1 MNALPLR
8 ASGSLCSFHENRIRG
23 KITWCRL
30 LYGRD
35 VMWVKTGS
43 ELWEIMHMLTS
54 NKISCNRKCS
64 ISLAKYA
71 EPFFDVEHI
80 YVIEANS
87 LFLPSH
93 SKCFSEDEFS
103 FQEIYDEVIETIV
116 NRCEDFNIPSPNLVE
131 KDDKGYFL
139 QWDDTFTQMQ
149 IKEWSTIQRRLRR
162 IFAEWGAVVCTTPN
176 AMLLYEEPDH
186 YSVCEIIHDRR
197 SKKNCLPS
205 LREIICN
212 KKNLGRQLKK
222 KVKR

>member
-1 MNALPLR
+1 
-8 ASGSLCSFHENRIRG
+8 
-23 KITWCRL
+23 
-30 LYGRD
+30 
-35 VMWVKTGS
+35 MWVKTGS

-139 QWDDTFTQMQ
+139 QWDDTFHRCKLKNGVLFKDVCVEYLLSGGLLFARLPMQ
-149 IKEWSTIQRRLRR
+149 
-162 IFAEWGAVVCTTPN
+162 CCY
-176 AMLLYEEPDH
+176 M
-186 YSVCEIIHDRR
+186 
-197 SKKNCLPS
+197 
-205 LREIICN
+205 
-212 KKNLGRQLKK
+212 KNLTIILS
-222 KVKR
+222 VK